1 MLEIKKMSR
10 IICRNCF
17 SWPRNCPV
25 KIKEIILNNSQNNY
39 KTGKKNK
46 KKRKLFSQKLKNCK
60 QIYKKNWKTK
70 CFQIG

>member
-1 MLEIKKMSR
+1 MLEIKKMSK

-39 KTGKKNK
+39 KTGK
-46 KKRKLFSQKLKNCK
+46 
-60 QIYKKNWKTK
+60 
-70 CFQIG
+70 